1 MTDGKNIKDTKIW
14 GTLIGGIVGTIVLF
28 AVDGLVT
35 KYAWNNVMVAIFGIQ
50 QLGFWQAAGVSSV
63 FQLLVV
69 GRNQMT
75 DKSPMEVFFY
85 HLLRYLVM
93 WLLLSIVASQL

>member
-1 MTDGKNIKDTKIW
+1 MTDKKTKGTKIW
-14 GTLIGGIVGTIVLF
+14 ETIIGSVVGTVILF

-35 KYAWNNVMVAIFGIQ
+35 KYAWNNVLVVIFGIQ
-50 QLGFWQAAGVSSV
+50 QLNFWQAAGVSTV
-63 FQLLVV
+63 IQLFVV
-69 GRNQMT
+69 GRDQMN
-75 DKSPMEVFFY
+75 DKSPMEVFLY